1 MWWIAINV
9 NLFMNLVIILVSNP
23 NRMMLN
29 PNVMSLLQVI
39 NFIVIL
45 LVFFGIYWGFLNK
58 FLFFLLLQLSKIES
72 GCLLNQFLMWFKD
85 YEKLQH
91 LLLSTQTLNR
101 KSACFFCL
109 FFRNA
114 LLLFINEKFW
124 YYIYIYFL
132 YLGLLQLYNLLQC
145 WNFPQQIQTMIHQV
159 NQLLSTTLTLMA
171 EKVKNVI

>member
-1 MWWIAINV
+1 
-9 NLFMNLVIILVSNP
+9 MNRDKRQFVHELSDH
-23 NRMMLN
+23 
-29 PNVMSLLQVI
+29 
-39 NFIVIL
+39 
-45 LVFFGIYWGFLNK
+45 FGIESESYDAEPKRNVVATGNWFYSFFFSIFTYLLGFVLTK
-58 FLFFLLLQLSKIES
+58 FLLLLLQLSKIES

-101 KSACFFCL
+101 KSACFFYFWGFF
-109 FFRNA
+109 FFRN
-114 LLLFINEKFW
+114 LVFLMRKFDIIFICF
-124 YYIYIYFL
+124 FL

-171 EKVKNVI
+171 EK